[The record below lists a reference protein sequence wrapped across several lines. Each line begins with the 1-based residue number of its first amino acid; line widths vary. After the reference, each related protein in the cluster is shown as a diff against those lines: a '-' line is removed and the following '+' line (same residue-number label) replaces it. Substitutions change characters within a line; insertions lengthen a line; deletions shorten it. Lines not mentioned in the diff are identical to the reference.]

1 MNRMRVAIIL
11 TAFAFAAGGLGT
23 GVALATG
30 GGSSSQH
37 SVVTGSVGGSSYS
50 YYRSMMRSLEGGSM
64 MGGSYAWM
72 MGSRGYVWMMG
83 GSSAPRWM
91 RGSALPGF
99 VMGTSTDPGKVM
111 GRLFANAPG
120 PRVSRAEA
128 TRLGNEVPNGAAV
141 NATHH
146 RITFSGKTAHLVV
159 LASPSGGHEM
169 TFRIAGLVNPTI
181 EVQKGARVSI
191 EVVNADSDTAHGL
204 VISTTGSASSRMPMM
219 TAARAF
225 DGSTLWFL
233 GDPTSAG
240 MHAGTLRFT
249 AATPGIYEYLCPVPG
264 HAQMGMAG
272 TFVVID

>member
-11 TAFAFAAGGLGT
+11 TAFAFATGGLGT

-72 MGSRGYVWMMG
+72 VGSRGYTWMMG

-99 VMGTSTDPGKVM
+99 MMGTRTDPGKVM
-111 GRLFANAPG
+111 GRLFANAAG

-159 LASPSGGHEM
+159 LGSPSGGPEM

-225 DGSTLWFL
+225 GSSALWFL

-240 MHAGTLRFT
+240 LHTGTLSFT
-249 AATPGIYEYLCPVPG
+249 AATPGIYQYLCPVPG
-264 HAQMGMAG
+264 HAQMGMVG
-272 TFVVID
+272 TFVVAD